1 MDTAKLLGY
10 KFVGSSPVFIRSTG
24 EQILPNG
31 LTHGFKR
38 IATQIAET
46 QASKLGAAAADIA
59 IGKNHFHDL
68 RHTHASILYAQ
79 GTPDV
84 IISKRLGHATVA
96 ITMEIYVHVRPT
108 LEKDY
113 IQNYK
118 VHPTKTWV

>member
-1 MDTAKLLGY
+1 M
-10 KFVGSSPVFIRSTG
+10 P
-24 EQILPNG
+24 
-31 LTHGFKR
+31 
-38 IATQIAET
+38 
-46 QASKLGAAAADIA
+46 AAPEVIPAAVDA
-59 IGKNHFHDL
+59 VSD
-68 RHTHASILYAQ
+68 LYAQ

-84 IISKRLGHATVA
+84 VISKRLGHATVA